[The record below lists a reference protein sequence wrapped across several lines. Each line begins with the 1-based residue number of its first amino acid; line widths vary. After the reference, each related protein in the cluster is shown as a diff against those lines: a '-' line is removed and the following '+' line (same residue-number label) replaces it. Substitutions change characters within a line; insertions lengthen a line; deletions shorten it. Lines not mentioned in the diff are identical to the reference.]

1 MDLNFLRQDEFVELA
16 VFVGVALYKTQF
28 GVVELLE
35 NEHVA
40 EDVPVGDWFFK
51 IGVGPYLSLVN
62 LMTALLEDLEL
73 VPVNVAK
80 LCLFIFVHQV
90 LVVVFAQL
98 EQHWAV
104 FFVIIEMAT
113 VHNRKDVVQWDGETN
128 GFEVVFAG
136 F

>member
-1 MDLNFLRQDEFVELA
+1 MDLNFFGQHEFIELA

-40 EDVPVGDWFFK
+40 EDVPVGDWLFK
-51 IGVGPYLSLVN
+51 IGIGPYFSFVN
-62 LMTALLEDLEL
+62 LIAALLPDLEL

-90 LVVVFAQL
+90 LVVVFPQL

-104 FFVIIEMAT
+104 FFVIVEMAT
-113 VHNRKDVVQWDGETN
+113 VYNRKDVVQRD
-128 GFEVVFAG
+128 
-136 F
+136 